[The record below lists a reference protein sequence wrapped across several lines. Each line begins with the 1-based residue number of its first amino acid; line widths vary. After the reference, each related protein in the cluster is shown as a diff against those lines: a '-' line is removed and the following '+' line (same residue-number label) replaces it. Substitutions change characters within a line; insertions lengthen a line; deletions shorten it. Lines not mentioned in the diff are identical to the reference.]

1 MTDTLDLI
9 EGNLQYCFFRRP
21 KKSQRPQENVEGYV
35 VIAYLP
41 SYPSSKIILGSGEC
55 LRLCID
61 LEEEP

>member
-1 MTDTLDLI
+1 MPDALDLI
-9 EGNLQYCFFRRP
+9 EGNLQYRFFRRP
-21 KKSQRPQENVEGYV
+21 KKQRKHEKDVEGYV
-35 VIAYLP
+35 VISYLP